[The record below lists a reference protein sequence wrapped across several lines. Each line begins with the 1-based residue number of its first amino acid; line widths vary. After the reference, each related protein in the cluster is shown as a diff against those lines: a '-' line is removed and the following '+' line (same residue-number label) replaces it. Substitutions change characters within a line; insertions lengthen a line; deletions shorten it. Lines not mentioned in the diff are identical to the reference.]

1 MSDGRAEEDA
11 EISLDEA
18 ESRLEKELATTL
30 QPSTRS
36 YFRAIWPRLLPFQ
49 RQGVAFSVHKQVA
62 FLHIL
67 FVHVSHMVTSGLT
80 TLFKQGRACICDE
93 MGLGKTLQA
102 IAVASYYEEDW

>member
-30 QPSTRS
+30 QPPTRS

-49 RQGVAFSVHKQVA
+49 RQGVAFSVHKQ
-62 FLHIL
+62 
-67 FVHVSHMVTSGLT
+67 
-80 TLFKQGRACICDE
+80 GRACICDE

-102 IAVASYYEEDW
+102 IAVATYYEEDW